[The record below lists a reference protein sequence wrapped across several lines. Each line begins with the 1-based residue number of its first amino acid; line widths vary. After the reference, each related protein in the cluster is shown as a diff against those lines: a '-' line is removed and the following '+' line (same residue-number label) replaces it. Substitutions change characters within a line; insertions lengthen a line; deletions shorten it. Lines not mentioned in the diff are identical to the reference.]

1 MAKDIVTKAEILGG
15 EIDVRANF
23 GQTVKV
29 TVSPD
34 PYMGDTEVTP
44 SAETQVLA
52 TKKKFVQ
59 DDITIFPAPTETLST
74 TSNGTFTPSSGKVGF
89 SQVDVNVVPDLRP
102 LSVSEN
108 GSYQPDGFDGYSDVT
123 VDVEPNLTSLSVTEN
138 GLYLPESGTDGF
150 DRVSV
155 DVPQP
160 SGSTAITE
168 NGTYDVEQFASAVVD
183 VPSEVTFDGI
193 ADGSQPSGDITL
205 TVTEV
210 VAGAFRDKTAITGI
224 NAPNCTTV
232 QNTGFIGCSGVTEI
246 SFPKLET
253 VGNNGFT
260 NIKATNIVLPAIRVT
275 GSGAFASSA
284 MVRHICIGEHIET
297 IGASCMNNMLAGWS
311 VKMKGK
317 PTSIATN
324 AFPSNNAG
332 DIYVPWSQG
341 EVANAP
347 WGATSATIHYDTVYD
362 EEWNVISST

>member
-44 SAETQVLA
+44 SDQTQVLA

-59 DDITIFPAPTETLST
+59 DDITVYPAPTEALLT
-74 TSNGTFTPSSGKVGF
+74 TENGTFTPSSGKVGF
-89 SQVDVNVVPDLRP
+89 SQVDVDVNPDLRP

-108 GSYQPDGFDGYSDVT
+108 GTYEPDGFDGY
-123 VDVEPNLTSLSVTEN
+123 ESV
-138 GLYLPESGTDGF
+138 
-150 DRVSV
+150 
-155 DVPQP
+155 
-160 SGSTAITE
+160 
-168 NGTYDVEQFASAVVD
+168 VVD

-210 VAGAFRDKTAITGI
+210 VAGAFRDKTTITSVS
-224 NAPNCTTV
+224 APNCITV
-232 QNTGFIGCSGVTEI
+232 RNMCFSGCSGVTEVYL
-246 SFPKLET
+246 PKLET

-260 NIKATNIVLPAIRVT
+260 NIKATNIVLPAIKTT
-275 GSGAFASSA
+275 GPGAFASSA
-284 MVRHICIGEHIET
+284 MVRHMCIGEYIET

-311 VKMKGK
+311 VKIKGK
-317 PTSIATN
+317 PTSIATS
-324 AFPSNNAG
+324 AFSTNNAG
-332 DIYVPWSQG
+332 DIYVPWSEG

-347 WGATSATIHYDTVYD
+347 WGATNATIHYDTVYD
-362 EEWNVISST
+362 SEWNVISST